1 MVGSGKPVLDSHD
14 HFQLLVQLIFEFSS
28 LIRGQF
34 PLNSHSHEYLYIKK
48 VDRFKGVIQY
58 QLVQT
63 YLEQCKSNSSCMF
76 LWNYFKTF
84 GAII

>member
-14 HFQLLVQLIFEFSS
+14 HFQLLVQLIVEFSS

-48 VDRFKGVIQY
+48 VDRFKGVIY
-58 QLVQT
+58 NTLEPINIVQGKFALT
-63 YLEQCKSNSSCMF
+63 DTVYSIS
-76 LWNYFKTF
+76 
-84 GAII
+84 